1 MKLKELLQVVDKKQ
15 EAKIYSR
22 DTRTARHINM
32 YYFKQDLPTSWLEK
46 EVEMVNIE
54 PFYVLRIIL
63 KN

>member
-1 MKLKELLQVVDKKQ
+1 MKLKELLQVLDIKQ
-15 EAKIYSR
+15 EAKIYGR
-22 DTRTARHINM
+22 DTKTTRHINM

-46 EVEMVNIE
+46 EVEMFNIE